1 MTNITKSITQRKH
14 SAKKIREQ
22 KHRGVEN
29 GMNTTPQACCEG
41 AALETHDLG
50 ARLHVALDSLFHQK
64 KPADREA
71 VCCHDITHNHWT
83 LLHMLAD
90 AEAEPLPMGVIAR
103 RMRLTPSGVTRCAD
117 PLVERGL
124 IERCMKEGDRRV
136 CCLSLSEAGAAL
148 HATISQDCALEDG
161 ALLDAFPPGEQEE
174 IVRAIEKLVHAA
186 KELSS

>member
-1 MTNITKSITQRKH
+1 MDI
-14 SAKKIREQ
+14 
-22 KHRGVEN
+22 
-29 GMNTTPQACCEG
+29 TPQACCEG

-50 ARLHVALDSLFHQK
+50 ARLHVALDNLFHQK

-71 VCCHDITHNHWT
+71 VCCHDITHNQWT

-136 CCLSLSEAGAAL
+136 CCLVLSETGARRSMRPSRKTAPSKTARFWKGSPPRSKKRSSAQWKNSRVPPRSYL
-148 HATISQDCALEDG
+148 HDHRSENNAC
-161 ALLDAFPPGEQEE
+161 
-174 IVRAIEKLVHAA
+174 RR
-186 KELSS
+186 